1 MNSNNTDDLFVQV
14 RTAHRLLAA
23 YYQRLLPTIERIAID
38 VGTEFYFWTPHRFS
52 SAGQSNSNPFK
63 KWQWDLLPAVVTR
76 YVFKHVNDLAKTT
89 KGDYIVE
96 FLVIN
101 DSGVNDEKGNTQP
114 NGLEIQVGVED
125 AKSVLQVGIYR
136 VVNSSDKD
144 FYKQWNALKYPNY
157 NNSENCVLDEHFAT
171 IGFEVP
177 ISELMTEQGVTS
189 VIDKI
194 RNGLLLTES
203 AQISVGEK

>member
-1 MNSNNTDDLFVQV
+1 M
-14 RTAHRLLAA
+14 
-23 YYQRLLPTIERIAID
+23 
-38 VGTEFYFWTPHRFS
+38 
-52 SAGQSNSNPFK
+52 
-63 KWQWDLLPAVVTR
+63 
-76 YVFKHVNDLAKTT
+76 
-89 KGDYIVE
+89 E